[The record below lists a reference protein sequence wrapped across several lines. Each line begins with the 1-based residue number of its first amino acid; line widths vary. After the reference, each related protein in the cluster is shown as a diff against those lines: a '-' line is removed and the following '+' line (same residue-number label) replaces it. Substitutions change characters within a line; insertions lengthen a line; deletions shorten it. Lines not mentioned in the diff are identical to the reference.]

1 MGEEGENRAC
11 KWEEGGMKAGER
23 FSSLSGLV
31 PIFLFSS
38 PQCPAR
44 FPSHHTHRHTHNTH
58 THTLQTQLFRSYHH
72 PSEPTDPT
80 SVIPLLQGE
89 KTVSLSCVLCRLL
102 SKQKVFYLSAFTQTE
117 HTPIVD
123 VVPLENVPNTMN

>member
-1 MGEEGENRAC
+1 MQVGGRGDEGRR
-11 KWEEGGMKAGER
+11 KVL
-23 FSSLSGLV
+23 FSLWVGSYIPL
-31 PIFLFSS
+31 LFSS
-38 PQCPAR
+38 VSCPV
-44 FPSHHTHRHTHNTH
+44 PLPPHTQTHAQHTH